1 MFTRLPESHAT
12 ALPSARTADTRAG
25 SSMVSIGMHAALVSA
40 LVVITATQDT
50 RRVEEPPAE
59 RLRMTEFTPTPPKPA
74 VVETPSTSSAMTPV
88 SAAAPLVPQLP
99 AITDIPTTIPP
110 IDLTRAPVTAEDFL
124 QGGRRGSPN
133 GIPGGTGEG
142 PATSAGYF
150 SADQVEKAVM
160 LLPGSKAPVFPE
172 ILRSSGTQG
181 TVLAQFVVD
190 STGRANL
197 DSFSALRSDHPLF
210 TAAVKAALTRMH
222 FMPAEIGG
230 RRVAQLVQQSFQFQL
245 Q

>member
-1 MFTRLPESHAT
+1 MFMRLPESHAA
-12 ALPSARTADTRAG
+12 ALPSARTARTRAG

-40 LVVITATQDT
+40 LIVVTATQDT
-50 RRVEEPPAE
+50 PRVKEPPVE
-59 RLRMTEFTPTPPKPA
+59 RLRLTEFTPPPPKP
-74 VVETPSTSSAMTPV
+74 VVETPIASSAMTPV

-99 AITDIPTTIPP
+99 VIIDIPTTIPP
-110 IDLTRAPVTAEDFL
+110 VDLTRAPVTAEDFL
-124 QGGRRGSPN
+124 HGGRRGSPN

-172 ILRSSGTQG
+172 VLRSSGTQG
-181 TVLAQFVVD
+181 IVLAQFVVD

-210 TAAVKAALTRMH
+210 TAAVKAALVRMH